1 MTGGY
6 RLLLDEN
13 VEPIATEFRARGHD
27 VETVEGVPELGIG
40 ADDAT
45 DIVPYARRTGRLVL
59 TYDDH
64 FTGAEGATVDPRNTP
79 GVLFIPDESL
89 TADRV
94 VRIVDT
100 MARYLPPDDLDGRVQ
115 HVTRAWLDYR

>member
-1 MTGGY
+1 MTSGY

-13 VEPIATEFRARGHD
+13 VEPIAAELRASGHD

-45 DIVPYARRTGRLVL
+45 DIAPYARRTDRLVL

-64 FTGAEGATVDPRNTP
+64 FTGAKGASVDPRDTA
-79 GVLFIPDESL
+79 GVLFVPDESL
-89 TADRV
+89 TPGQV

-100 MARYLPPDDLDGRVQ
+100 MARYLSPTDLAGRVQ
-115 HVTRAWLDYR
+115 HVTRTWLDYR